1 MEVFGDFLCPHVCNK
16 LGHITRKGEEREGVL
31 VSVFPSSGQ
40 GVEWGIKEKENDST
54 PMMSVLNEIKIICLA
69 VAAVIF

>member
-16 LGHITRKGEEREGVL
+16 LGHITRKGEERGGAG
-31 VSVFPSSGQ
+31 FCIPSSGQ